1 MTHQRKQM
9 FRTMYSYSF
18 AALLATVC
26 AFNNS
31 KANNKPAHVV
41 YLPVAIATTV
51 AEGDSVYVKV
61 DKQPSF
67 TGGAD
72 ALTKFLL
79 KNLKY
84 PTEMENREIEGRV
97 IVQFIVEK
105 DGALTDV
112 KALRGPGHGS
122 SEEAVRVM
130 KRSPNWQPGYK
141 DGHAVRT
148 LVKMPVNF
156 ILQKIDPRQ
165 QTSGIKVIN
174 GG

>member
-1 MTHQRKQM
+1 
-9 FRTMYSYSF
+9 
-18 AALLATVC
+18 
-26 AFNNS
+26 
-31 KANNKPAHVV
+31 
-41 YLPVAIATTV
+41 
-51 AEGDSVYVKV
+51 
-61 DKQPSF
+61 
-67 TGGAD
+67 
-72 ALTKFLL
+72 
-79 KNLKY
+79 
-84 PTEMENREIEGRV
+84 
-97 IVQFIVEK
+97 VQFIVEK

-156 ILQKIDPRQ
+156 VLMKIDPRQ
-165 QTSGIKVIN
+165 QPAGIKVIN